1 MDCENAAAVRPGAFE
16 CQGSPA
22 DPVARPRERRHSL
35 VLLEELAWT
44 TRRLA
49 SPTVDIAPIDDAP
62 PPAFAKHD
70 DGSSHRHVYRHAH
83 QQHVAEYDYLS
94 SAEYAAA
101 TAISRASG
109 SVRAATAAAAA
120 NANGTSSGS
129 RRSAVFLVSWLIV
142 SASRTTP
149 AERQYQHPGR
159 RSQSYGCAIQDPYRP
174 DIASWSVQRTIR
186 ARPRSSRAGRV

>member
-70 DGSSHRHVYRHAH
+70 DGSSDR
-83 QQHVAEYDYLS
+83 HVAEYDYLS

-109 SVRAATAAAAA
+109 
-120 NANGTSSGS
+120 
-129 RRSAVFLVSWLIV
+129 
-142 SASRTTP
+142 
-149 AERQYQHPGR
+149 
-159 RSQSYGCAIQDPYRP
+159 
-174 DIASWSVQRTIR
+174 
-186 ARPRSSRAGRV
+186 